1 MHNPKETH
9 LQAIY
14 RSLNH
19 LKSTPRKE
27 IVLKKNAELSLEAYT
42 NANWRT
48 YYGQKVDLKLLHFS
62 RRKLSDLE
70 KQEANG

>member
-27 IVLKKNAELSLEAYT
+27 IMLKKNAELSLEAYT

-48 YYGQKVDLKLLHFS
+48 YYG
-62 RRKLSDLE
+62 
-70 KQEANG
+70 